1 MFDII
6 QLKKEGFYT
15 SEYNE
20 NLKKPELVKIENPF
34 WYYYNHEL
42 TLDQDVALGDVFSSL
57 EPYVD
62 KLEEHFLAETRG
74 SEMKAWFEEI
84 KKNKTE
90 DVNFFEIRL
99 SWCINASIYF
109 DRKAN
114 KNDNSLEKYLNF
126 SAMKNS
132 TENESGEEKYDMSF
146 LEIQNLKDVP
156 VVIDKHCCISLWN
169 DEAQK
174 EETIFEFEEGVTLR
188 QFIACLFFQ
197 ITFFGN
203 PSQAKEYWEQLMSNS
218 IEVDEEEANL
228 KSYTTIKLE
237 WLAEELQE
245 ALSVEDYVWA
255 ENIRKEIEK
264 VKQEE

>member
-1 MFDII
+1 MTEVIH
-6 QLKKEGFYT
+6 LKKDGFFV
-15 SEYNE
+15 SKYNE
-20 NLKKPELVKIENPF
+20 NLKIAQLVIIDRPF

-42 TLDQDVALGDVFSSL
+42 TLDQDVTFGNVFSSL

-90 DVNFFEIRL
+90 EVNFFEIRL
-99 SWCINASIYF
+99 SWQINASIYF
-109 DRKAN
+109 DRRAN
-114 KNDNSLEKYLNF
+114 KNSLEKYLNF
-126 SAMKNS
+126 STMDNS
-132 TENESGEEKYDMSF
+132 TANESEEEERYDTSF

-203 PSQAKEYWEQLMSNS
+203 PSQTKEYWEQLMSNS
-218 IEVDEEEANL
+218 KEADEEETNL

-245 ALSVEDYVWA
+245 ALSVEDYLWA